1 MRKQARG
8 IAVPVQLD
16 AGDTQEER
24 FVAAAQPPPK
34 KKKLRGLAPSG
45 MKSFGGG
52 FVPLYS
58 SQFGTAPFVEVA
70 MGTGNALK
78 SKLPQKT
85 YINIEALMSEYKVPD
100 APVYM
105 FNDGIRPSMRPLNSV
120 P

>member
-16 AGDTQEER
+16 AGETQEKR

-45 MKSFGGG
+45 MPSFKDG
-52 FVPLYS
+52 FVPLYT

-70 MGTGNALK
+70 VGTGKTLTAK
-78 SKLPQKT
+78 MPERT